1 MLAKE
6 RDPAS
11 WAHALFC
18 SCLDFPLPHR
28 FRQFVEACG
37 QALVVNERLI
47 KEDQIEYQEE
57 MKANYREMTKELSEI
72 MHEQVGATLEYF
84 SCLDPSAHL
93 GVSGAPYN
101 GLNAPTSFQ
110 NVAL

>member
-1 MLAKE
+1 M
-6 RDPAS
+6 
-11 WAHALFC
+11 
-18 SCLDFPLPHR
+18 
-28 FRQFVEACG
+28 EACG

-72 MHEQVGATLEYF
+72 MHEQVGATL
-84 SCLDPSAHL
+84 SCVDPPHHL

>member
-1 MLAKE
+1 MSFEVLIVSVLIQE

-11 WAHALFC
+11 WAHPLFY
-18 SCLDFPLPHR
+18 SYLDFPLPHH

-37 QALVVNERLI
+37 QALMVNERLI

-72 MHEQVGATLEYF
+72 MHEQVGATLECF
-84 SCLDPSAHL
+84 SCLENMHHL
-93 GVSGAPYN
+93 GVSGAP
-101 GLNAPTSFQ
+101 
-110 NVAL
+110 

>member
-1 MLAKE
+1 MSFEVLIVSVLIQE

-11 WAHALFC
+11 WAHPLFY
-18 SCLDFPLPHR
+18 SYLDFPLPHH

-72 MHEQVGATLEYF
+72 MHEQVGATLECF
-84 SCLDPSAHL
+84 SCLENMHHL
-93 GVSGAPYN
+93 GVSGAP
-101 GLNAPTSFQ
+101 
-110 NVAL
+110 

>member
-1 MLAKE
+1 M
-6 RDPAS
+6 
-11 WAHALFC
+11 
-18 SCLDFPLPHR
+18 
-28 FRQFVEACG
+28 EACG

-72 MHEQVGATLEYF
+72 MHEQVGATLERF
-84 SCLDPSAHL
+84 SCVDPPHHV
-93 GVSGAPYN
+93 GVSGATCN
-101 GLNAPTSFQ
+101 GLNAPTSSQ